1 MQRRVAIKIRLTL
14 CEILV
19 YYESNMRKLYF
30 IFVFL
35 LSTVFVATV
44 GAESITPTPTINS
57 GTAAEQTQVYTCL
70 KPTWCRDHK
79 DQCVGVTPGAEAHTA
94 LLQLPDGVQVPL
106 TDDKGKT
113 IRHYVVEALVKADGT
128 AIPTTGSWEKDVEA
142 GFCGTAMT
150 CTQANANYTMLK
162 NDRVLQYEF
171 IGAKKVAP
179 SNQQTVNTQSII
191 VDSEQFISPSG
202 QVGPLLWS
210 SQSGGAVNG
219 SSDRFFYV
227 YYEIPEVKSESSTP
241 GGHIQG
247 TWAVMAAQSNC
258 EVKRWDPYG
267 KVFDS
272 QSMEPLPG
280 VEVTL
285 LKRRG
290 DTEAASYTKVEPSEV
305 VGEFYNPLPS
315 TEAGGDFNFVVPVG
329 FYKLEVK
336 KAGYVFATGAD
347 GTTPLPLMND
357 TVYANVYRGEPIE
370 ENGQIQ
376 HRNVPMDPL
385 PGTTPFVAPTITR
398 LSFLERVNKSNT
410 PIQTV
415 FDIRYSHPYT
425 KVQFYGK
432 NVVTG
437 EKRLLVEKYANAEGF
452 LKAAIDHG
460 GSSPEALAPDE
471 VIDEPVAVK
480 TDLTQGKPQA
490 AVSRFVSWVMGFFV
504 PHVSAQVVTKTYDPV
519 LTYVEGCVDG
529 GNVPSGITKVD
540 VLQTFSNKPYT
551 SVSTDE
557 KGCFKIPSDQLP
569 SVKYVL
575 RYTRPNGQ
583 VTTLT
588 TGQFIAAN
596 KNYITNNKV
605 DLNKYQDSQG
615 NTTPPKVTGTA
626 QNKAGNGS
634 DEVDSRKNGGVNNVG
649 GFLGSQ
655 MENSPVMLVFVVVLL
670 VLGIGGLAFALYLYR
685 KNQETPQM

>member
-1 MQRRVAIKIRLTL
+1 MQWRVVIKIRLTL
-14 CEILV
+14 CETLV

-30 IFVFL
+30 ILVFL
-35 LSTVFVATV
+35 LSTTFVATV
-44 GAESITPTPTINS
+44 GAQTVTPTPTIDS

-70 KPTWCRDHK
+70 TPTWCRDHK
-79 DQCVGVTPGAEAHTA
+79 DQCTGVTPGTEAHTA
-94 LLQLPDGVQVPL
+94 RLQTPDGVQIPVV
-106 TDDKGKT
+106 DEKGKA
-113 IRHYVVEALVKADGT
+113 IKHYIVEALVKADGT

-142 GFCGTAMT
+142 GFCGTAIT
-150 CTQANANYTMLK
+150 CTQANANYTTLSS
-162 NDRVLQYEF
+162 DPVLRYAF
-171 IGAKKVAP
+171 LGAKTV
-179 SNQQTVNTQSII
+179 STGNQQAVSAQSILI
-191 VDSEQFISPSG
+191 DSEKYISSTG

-210 SQSGGAVNG
+210 SQSGGVNG

-227 YYEIPEVKSESSTP
+227 YYEKPEIKSESSVP

-290 DTEAASYTKVEPSEV
+290 DADASPYTKVEPSEV
-305 VGEFYNPLPS
+305 TGEFYNPLPG
-315 TEAGGDFNFVVPVG
+315 TEAGGDYNFVVPTG
-329 FYKLEVK
+329 FYKLQVK
-336 KAGYVFATGAD
+336 KSGYVFANGEN
-347 GTTPLPLMND
+347 GTTPLPLKSD
-357 TVYANVYRGEPIE
+357 SVYANVYRGEPIE

-385 PGTTPFVAPTITR
+385 PQTTPYVAPSVTR
-398 LSFLERVNKSNT
+398 LALLERVNKSDT

-432 NVVTG
+432 NTVTG
-437 EKRLLVEKYANAEGF
+437 EKRLLMEKYTNAEGF
-452 LKAAIDHG
+452 IKAAINHG
-460 GSSPEALAPDE
+460 GTSPEALAPDE
-471 VIDEPVAVK
+471 VIDEPVAIK

-490 AVSRFVSWVMGFFV
+490 AVSRFISWVMGLFV
-504 PHVSAQVVTKTYDPV
+504 PHVEAQVVTKTYDPV
-519 LTYVEGCVDG
+519 LTYVEGCVHDAAG
-529 GNVPSGITKVD
+529 KTATGVTKVE

-551 SVSTDE
+551 TVMTDVN
-557 KGCFKIPSDQLP
+557 GCFKIPSDQLP
-569 SVKYVL
+569 QVKFVL

-583 VTTLT
+583 VMTQT
-588 TGQFIAAN
+588 TGQFISAN
-596 KNYITNNKV
+596 KEYIATNKV
-605 DLNKYQDSQG
+605 DLNKFQDSKG
-615 NTTPPKVTGTA
+615 NTTPPKVSGTVSGKQGTGETGA
-626 QNKAGNGS
+626 ENEKSGGNG
-634 DEVDSRKNGGVNNVG
+634 VA
-649 GFLGSQ
+649 GFLGTQ
-655 MENSPVMLVFVVVLL
+655 MENSPVMLVFVIVLL
-670 VLGIGGLAFALYLYR
+670 LLGVGGLVFALFLYR